1 MDSRLYALSRK
12 PEGCFCRCK
21 RKQIGWFCTWHPK
34 LHFPVK
40 LSFDPWQRPGKG
52 VNLLK
57 SICFKGGDPYRPV
70 IKHGNGKSHSERT
83 IFECIGGLST
93 AKFGLLE
100 GNSELFAA
108 PFLHYLHFGAIAKCE
123 FLSKPNRAPNP
134 TGYFRVRKVTYL
146 VFWVGRFG
154 PTIAQIPP
162 HFTDLFSPASICK
175 HDLDALY
182 RKIEFTG
189 TSTCHSH
196 TGSEGGVLS
205 LNIEPNCIKGSW
217 PLLLG
222 VSKRAE
228 CMTSEDFTHQTG
240 CTVEYI

>member
-1 MDSRLYALSRK
+1 MRNSGIGFWLPLGSRFSKDLKGLLESRKKWIGTDSRLYALSRK

-57 SICFKGGDPYRPV
+57 SISFNGGDPYRPV

-93 AKFGLLE
+93 SKFGLLE

-108 PFLHYLHFGAIAKCE
+108 PFTLE
-123 FLSKPNRAPNP
+123 QSPNVSF
-134 TGYFRVRKVTYL
+134 Y
-146 VFWVGRFG
+146 
-154 PTIAQIPP
+154 Q
-162 HFTDLFSPASICK
+162 
-175 HDLDALY
+175 
-182 RKIEFTG
+182 
-189 TSTCHSH
+189 
-196 TGSEGGVLS
+196 S
-205 LNIEPNCIKGSW
+205 LTE
-217 PLLLG
+217 
-222 VSKRAE
+222 
-228 CMTSEDFTHQTG
+228 HQTQQATFEFERSPTSSFG
-240 CTVEYI
+240 LVGLAQPLPKYHLILLTSSLQQAYASMILMPCTGRSSLLEPPPATHTHHQKMANFR